1 MHGDRQP
8 GGPSV
13 PPELRAA
20 LREWAAFVRD
30 ARSDGI
36 AERELVRRRGR
47 QLASRVANLLGRPV
61 EFVDPASGAVE
72 RIPVSGTP
80 ATFLEIDPARP
91 SESTPWATGLAVA
104 AFFAVLAALGDV
116 AFSRAL
122 AGHVGLLW
130 VPANLLVGA
139 GLAPGLWLVRH
150 VRFWRWPALGVAIG
164 WIVAWLVLL
173 LGLLR

>member
-1 MHGDRQP
+1 MP
-8 GGPSV
+8 A
-13 PPELRAA
+13 ELQAA
-20 LREWAAFVRD
+20 LREWLAFARD
-30 ARSDGI
+30 ARSDGVE
-36 AERELVRRRGR
+36 ERELVRRRGR

-61 EFVDPASGAVE
+61 EFMDPVTGTMD
-72 RIPVSGTP
+72 RIPVSGVP
-80 ATFLEIDPARP
+80 ATFLEIDPVLP

-104 AFFAVLAALGDV
+104 AFFAVLAAVGDV
-116 AFSRAL
+116 AFSRAIG
-122 AGHVGLLW
+122 AMFGLLW

-150 VRFWRWPALGVAIG
+150 VRFWRWPALGIAAG